1 MGMKKKLVLIV
12 VIIALIGWIA
22 YFDVT
27 SCLNFKR
34 AHKEYNE
41 VVKNY
46 ESAKSKLNLL
56 DEELK
61 ELQLQIENNSNN
73 VSQTKSSTSP

>member
-1 MGMKKKLVLIV
+1 MKKKPVLIV
-12 VIIALIGWIA
+12 VIVAFVAWIA

-27 SCLNFKR
+27 SYLNLKKV
-34 AHKEYNE
+34 HKEYNE
-41 VVKNY
+41 AVKNY
-46 ESAKSKLNLL
+46 ESAKIKLNLL
-56 DEELK
+56 DKELK